1 MIDGEHRVRTQ
12 RCLLALATRDI
23 DLQAR
28 RPQPRLLGDR
38 SHNGSLKADAVAGV
52 EKRPH
57 AVLAVRTLGLQRA
70 RARES
75 DEHPGERTSMA
86 RH

>member
-1 MIDGEHRVRTQ
+1 
-12 RCLLALATRDI
+12 
-23 DLQAR
+23 
-28 RPQPRLLGDR
+28 LGDR
-38 SHNGSLKADAVAGV
+38 SRNGSIEADAIAGV